1 MALAEL
7 GSFALLISLVYWW
20 FLMWYPFKLTR
31 KALVILNTVGT
42 ALMTI
47 LTWSIT
53 YGMLLLPILIIYA
66 ISTFIIFKLPLT
78 VK

>member
-1 MALAEL
+1 MSLTEL
-7 GSFALLISLVYWW
+7 GSFVLLISLVYWW
-20 FLMWYPFKLTR
+20 LLMWHSFKLTR
-31 KALVILNTVGT
+31 KTLVILNTVGT

-53 YGMLLLPILIIYA
+53 YEMLLLPILIIYA
-66 ISTFIIFKLPLT
+66 VSTFIIFRLPLT